1 MKQETG
7 FLDIINQHI
16 ESGKTQLPTY
26 DATAQ
31 RIQQEIAKE
40 DTNVKE
46 IEKLISSD
54 QALTAEVLR
63 VANSSFYKG
72 LEKTTTVLSAINRLG
87 DEEVLNVV
95 TLTTQRKKFNAKDP
109 VIRKYMNK
117 LWEHSSVCAIGAQA
131 LSKQCNLASLT
142 HEALLAGLLHDV
154 GKLFLLTVIEDI
166 KLSKET
172 DIKLTDEL
180 VNEVLNTLH
189 AEQGYK
195 LLKTWN
201 IPDAYCIIA
210 REHHAEEFDSDD
222 DLLVIVRLVDQ
233 ACNKIGIGFNE
244 DSSVELAT
252 MPEASLLGLSEVA
265 LAELEIKLE
274 DSLASAN

>member
-1 MKQETG
+1 MNQETG
-7 FLDIINQHI
+7 FLDIISEHI
-16 ESGKTQLPTY
+16 ENGKTQLPTY

-40 DTNVKE
+40 DANVKE

-109 VIRKYMNK
+109 FVRKYMDK
-117 LWEHSSVCAIGAQA
+117 LWEHSSVCAIGAQSLA
-131 LSKQCNLASLT
+131 RQCNLASLA

-166 KLSKET
+166 KLSGEN
-172 DIKLTDEL
+172 DIKLSDEL
-180 VNEVLNTLH
+180 VNEVMNSLH
-189 AEQGYK
+189 AEQGYL

-201 IPDAYCIIA
+201 IPDEYCLIA

-233 ACNKIGIGFNE
+233 ACNKIGIGFKE
-244 DSSVELAT
+244 DPSIALAAT
-252 MPEASLLGLSEVA
+252 PEANLLGLSEVA

-274 DSLASAN
+274 DSLASGN